1 MRSTGAVRSITNWDV
16 AMSGG
21 SIVSG
26 LDDMQNQK
34 NALLQEKGQAEGHA
48 KTLRD
53 KAQVG
58 ASLHEAQNTQ

>member
-1 MRSTGAVRSITNWDV
+1 MGVGIEL
-16 AMSGG
+16 SGG

-53 KAQVG
+53 KAQV
-58 ASLHEAQNTQ
+58 SLQPGLDLRQP